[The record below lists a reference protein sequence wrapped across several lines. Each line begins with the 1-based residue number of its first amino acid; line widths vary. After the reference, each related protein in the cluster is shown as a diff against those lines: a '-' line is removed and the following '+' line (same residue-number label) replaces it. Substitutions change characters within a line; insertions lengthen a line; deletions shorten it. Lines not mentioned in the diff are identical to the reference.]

1 MRKSAVATDVASPLT
16 RAAAALHRPTGTPV
30 QLMRRLV
37 PLDAEHDAAP
47 LTPRAASAARRLV
60 RGAFFLPQDSQQ
72 RKKMMIDLEK
82 WLKELKASRSLRI
95 HIKHI
100 KEMHEA
106 DAHHQRA
113 LAEQEQRK
121 CHERMIR
128 KQRASTERLKAIQK
142 KIRQERLQEALQA
155 AADVRISFRSA
166 VAARPMKHPSQR
178 VYMVGRRA
186 AGMCEM

>member
-72 RKKMMIDLEK
+72 RKKMMLDLEK

-95 HIKHI
+95 HIK
-100 KEMHEA
+100 EMQEA

-113 LAEQEQRK
+113 LAEQEKEEQHKRR
-121 CHERMIR
+121 ERMIL
-128 KQRASTERLKAIQK
+128 RL
-142 KIRQERLQEALQA
+142 
-155 AADVRISFRSA
+155 
-166 VAARPMKHPSQR
+166 VAPMGGSPR
-178 VYMVGRRA
+178 VTDSSLPDTPRRRDL
-186 AGMCEM
+186 CVPLFSNLSLIHI